1 MLYIISFLFLL
12 TLTYMSI
19 YFLSSDEIFLN
30 IYAVVLSILTFSL
43 LFALI
48 ETFINKLKKYKKTK
62 KQLKGIF

>member
-1 MLYIISFLFLL
+1 
-12 TLTYMSI
+12 MSI